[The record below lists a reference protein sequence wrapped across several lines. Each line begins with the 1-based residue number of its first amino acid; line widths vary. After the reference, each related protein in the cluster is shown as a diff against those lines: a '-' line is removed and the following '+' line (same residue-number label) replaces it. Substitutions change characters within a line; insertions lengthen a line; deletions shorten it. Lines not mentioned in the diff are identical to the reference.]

1 LAGLES
7 WLLQEAAIPNFGR
20 MTFLI
25 AARAKREA
33 PAILAAATRAAQR
46 MAAHVLARARA
57 LASSQTQA
65 VRIVAIT
72 GGFAMALSGMFQ
84 WMSWNSRQTVIADT
98 FSSSSNL
105 ALSVEQF
112 VARTM
117 ETVDLTLRIVAEE
130 TGSET
135 GKTGRDI
142 QMLLAERLRQSP
154 QITGLMVIGPDGAV
168 RFSTGQV
175 PRPGASLSSAAY
187 FIMARGSSD
196 IQLLATDPATAR
208 TRDAGKHVIVAARR
222 FVRPSGAF
230 GGVVAATVSADYVQR
245 FLSTLHVG
253 NDGVIA
259 LQTTDGTMLVR
270 QPYQEASVGMSFAS
284 TPLFREWLPWASSG
298 VFRAYDDGDRLWRIT
313 GYQRV
318 DRLPLVAQV
327 ALSEAEALINWRR
340 TTLWQ
345 ASVGIVILML
355 AAMTAYA
362 LHRQLQARMRAHAQL
377 SDTVRALERARL
389 AAEEA
394 SRIKSHFMANMS
406 HELRT
411 PLNAVIGYS
420 EMLIEDAE
428 SGRARKQDV
437 ADLRRINS
445 AGQHLLG
452 LITDVLDISE
462 IEVGRFELR
471 EEPVDLAK
479 LVGDCHRAALERAKA
494 AGLDLTVEP
503 AAGLPTLLAD
513 ERRLKQI
520 VLNLLTNAVKFTP
533 AGGRIVLSAAMT
545 EEGGVALFVADTG
558 IGMTPEEIP
567 VALEA
572 FRQVDGGLTR
582 RREGTG
588 LGLPLARALAELHGG
603 TLAIASAPGE
613 GTAVTVTLPRGRV
626 MRRPIASVD
635 AA

>member
-1 LAGLES
+1 M
-7 WLLQEAAIPNFGR
+7 QETAIPSWGQTVFQVSVR
-20 MTFLI
+20 V
-25 AARAKREA
+25 RRDA
-33 PAILAAATRAAQR
+33 PGILAAAKQAVQR
-46 MAAHVLARARA
+46 MAMRLLAQARA
-57 LASSQTQA
+57 LLSSQTQA
-65 VRIVAIT
+65 VRIVAVT

-105 ALSVEQF
+105 AVSVEQF

-117 ETVDLTLRIVAEE
+117 ETVDLTLRIVTEE
-130 TGSET
+130 IGGEGSR
-135 GKTGRDI
+135 TGRDI
-142 QMLLAERLRQSP
+142 QMLLAERVRQSP
-154 QITGLMVIGPDGAV
+154 QLTGLMVIGPDGVV
-168 RFSTGQV
+168 RFSAGQA
-175 PRPGASLSSAAY
+175 PKRGASLSGAKY
-187 FIMARGSSD
+187 FLTARGSSD

-208 TRDAGKHVIVAARR
+208 ETGQHVIFAARR

-253 NDGVIA
+253 DHGVIA

-270 QPYQEASVGMSFAS
+270 QPYLEASVGTSFAS

-298 VFRAYDDGDRLWRIT
+298 VFRAYDDGDGLWRII

-318 DRLPLVAQV
+318 DRLPLVVHV
-327 ALSEAEALINWRR
+327 ALSEAEALTNWWR

-345 ASVGIVILML
+345 AGVGIVILIL

-362 LHRQLQARMRAHAQL
+362 LHRQLQGRMRAHAQL

-389 AAEEA
+389 AAEES
-394 SRIKSHFMANMS
+394 SRVKSQFMANMS

-420 EMLIEDAE
+420 EMLIDDAE
-428 SGRARKQDV
+428 GDRDKQQNL

-452 LITDVLDISE
+452 LITEVLDISE
-462 IEVGRFELR
+462 IEVGRLELR
-471 EEPVDLAK
+471 EEPVDVAK
-479 LVGDCHRAALERAKA
+479 LVGDCHRAVLERAKA
-494 AGLDLTVEP
+494 AGLDLTAAP
-503 AAGLPTLLAD
+503 ATGLPTLLAD

-533 AGGRIVLSAAMT
+533 AGGRILLSASAT
-545 EEGGVALFVADTG
+545 AEGGVALFVADTG

-582 RREGTG
+582 RREGAG
-588 LGLPLARALAELHGG
+588 LGLPLARTLVELHGG
-603 TLAIASAPGE
+603 TLTIASAPGE
-613 GTAVTVTLPRGRV
+613 GTTVTVTLPWERV
-626 MRRPIASVD
+626 IRQQIASID

>member
-1 LAGLES
+1 
-7 WLLQEAAIPNFGR
+7 
-20 MTFLI
+20 M
-25 AARAKREA
+25 AAR
-33 PAILAAATRAAQR
+33 L
-46 MAAHVLARARA
+46 LARVRA
-57 LASSQTQA
+57 LPSSQMQA
-65 VRIVAIT
+65 VRIVAVT
-72 GGFAMALSGMFQ
+72 GGFAVALSGMFQ

-117 ETVDLTLRIVAEE
+117 ETVDLTLRIVTEE
-130 TGSET
+130 IG
-135 GKTGRDI
+135 GKGGRTGRDT
-142 QMLLAERLRQSP
+142 QRLLAERVRQSP

-168 RFSTGQV
+168 RFSAGQV
-175 PRPGASLSSAAY
+175 PKRGTSLSGAKY

-208 TRDAGKHVIVAARR
+208 ETGKHVIFAARR
-222 FVRPSGAF
+222 FVRPTGAF

-253 NDGVIA
+253 DHGVIA

-270 QPYQEASVGMSFAS
+270 QPYQEASIGKSFAS

-298 VFRAYDDGDRLWRIT
+298 VFRAYDDGDGLWRIT

-318 DRLPLVAQV
+318 DRLPLVVHV
-327 ALSEAEALINWRR
+327 AFSEPEALTNWRR

-345 ASVGIVILML
+345 ASVGVVILML

-362 LHRQLQARMRAHAQL
+362 LHRQLQGRMRAHAQL

-389 AAEEA
+389 AAEES
-394 SRIKSHFMANMS
+394 SRVKSQFMANMS

-428 SGRARKQDV
+428 GDRRKEQNL

-471 EEPVDLAK
+471 EEPVDLTK
-479 LVGDCHRAALERAKA
+479 LVGDCYRAALERARA
-494 AGLDLTVEP
+494 AGLDLTAEP

-533 AGGRIVLSAAMT
+533 AGGRVVLSASSTA
-545 EEGGVALFVADTG
+545 EGGVALVVADTG
-558 IGMTPEEIP
+558 IGMKPEEIP

-582 RREGTG
+582 RQEGTG

-603 TLAIASAPGE
+603 MLTITSAPGE
-613 GTAVTVTLPRGRV
+613 GTAVTVTLPRERV
-626 MRRPIASVD
+626 IEQPIASVD

>member
-1 LAGLES
+1 L
-7 WLLQEAAIPNFGR
+7 
-20 MTFLI
+20 LI
-25 AARAKREA
+25 AGRAKRDA
-33 PAILAAATRAAQR
+33 PAVMAATARAAR
-46 MAAHVLARARA
+46 RIATRLRARA
-57 LASSQTQA
+57 QELASAQTQA
-65 VRIVAIT
+65 VRIVAVT
-72 GGFAMALSGMFQ
+72 GSFAMALGGMFQ
-84 WMSWNSRQTVIADT
+84 WMAWNSRQTVIADT

-117 ETVDLTLRIVAEE
+117 ETVDLTLRIVADE
-130 TGSET
+130 TSGES
-135 GKTGRDI
+135 GRTGRAI

-154 QITGLMVIGPDGAV
+154 QITGLMVIGADGV
-168 RFSTGQV
+168 LRFSAGEV
-175 PRPGASLSSAAY
+175 PKPGASLSGAKY
-187 FIMARGSSD
+187 FTMARGGSE

-208 TRDAGKHVIVAARR
+208 DAGKHVIFAARR
-222 FVRPSGAF
+222 FMRPNGAF

-253 NDGVIA
+253 EHGVIA
-259 LQTTDGTMLVR
+259 LQTTDGMMLVR
-270 QPYQEASVGMSFAS
+270 QPYQEASIGTSFAS

-298 VFRAYDDGDRLWRIT
+298 VFRAFDDGDGLWRIT

-327 ALSEAEALINWRR
+327 ALSEAEALTSWRR
-340 TTLWQ
+340 TTRWQ
-345 ASVGIVILML
+345 GSVGVVILML

-362 LHRQLQARMRAHAQL
+362 LHRQLQARIRAHVQL
-377 SDTVRALERARL
+377 SNTVRALERARL

-394 SRIKSHFMANMS
+394 SRIKSQFMANMS

-428 SGRARKQDV
+428 DDRPKTQNV
-437 ADLRRINS
+437 ADLRRINT

-462 IEVGRFELR
+462 IEVGRFELH
-471 EEPVDLAK
+471 EEAVDLGK
-479 LVGDCHRAALERAKA
+479 LLGECHRAASERAKA
-494 AGLDLTVEP
+494 AGLDLTLEL
-503 AAGLPTLLAD
+503 AAGSPTLLAD

-533 AGGRIVLSAAMT
+533 AGGRIMLSASTTAQ
-545 EEGGVALFVADTG
+545 GGVALLVADTG

-572 FRQVDGGLTR
+572 FRQVDGALTR
-582 RREGTG
+582 RQEGTG

-613 GTAVTVTLPRGRV
+613 GTAVTVTLPRERV
-626 MRRPIASVD
+626 IRRPNTSAN